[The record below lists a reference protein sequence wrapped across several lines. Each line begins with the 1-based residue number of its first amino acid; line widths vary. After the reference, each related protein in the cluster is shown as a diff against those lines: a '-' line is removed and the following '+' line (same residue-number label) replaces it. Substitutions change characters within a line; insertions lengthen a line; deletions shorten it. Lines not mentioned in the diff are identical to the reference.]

1 LSFHSQETP
10 PDVIY
15 TEPPRPGNIFTP
27 NTLHKCAGEQIVI
40 PMKKKE
46 RKRKSKKDTMS
57 QPALTRAQDGP
68 PRPKGFNHIV
78 HTMGQPM
85 LNAQMLQTCSADMR
99 SLHDAILYLEMR
111 QLGDNDSSYPLY
123 MAKVP
128 TGRDFIENAP
138 ADIMLLR
145 FADIFDLFQQNRLYQ
160 TLVRLFSLSMAMQVI
175 RDKTPGITIVDPYY
189 MRDSQL
195 SKWEGQKVA
204 SEYLSVVMRKNIG
217 KDLLMAYFPK

>member
-1 LSFHSQETP
+1 
-10 PDVIY
+10 
-15 TEPPRPGNIFTP
+15 
-27 NTLHKCAGEQIVI
+27 
-40 PMKKKE
+40 MKKKQ

-57 QPALTRAQDGP
+57 QPSPIRAQDGP
-68 PRPKGFNHIV
+68 PRSKGLNHIV

-85 LNAQMLQTCSADMR
+85 LNAQMLQACSADMR

-111 QLGDNDSSYPLY
+111 QLGDNNSSYPLY

-128 TGRDFIENAP
+128 TGRDFVEDAP
-138 ADIMLLR
+138 VDIMLLR
-145 FADIFDLFQQNRLYQ
+145 FADIFDVFHQNRLYQ

-175 RDKTPGITIVDPYY
+175 RDKTPSIVIVDPYY

-195 SKWEGQKVA
+195 STWEGQKVA

-217 KDLLMAYFPK
+217 KDLLMAYFHK